1 MTFASRAASAA
12 SGPPVPAAPLMDVT
26 PNYRPGVC
34 NIGPAEIARRRR
46 SGHIGAIAAV
56 SLFAVLVAIDA
67 PPLARLLVAAPAI
80 IAASGY
86 LQAWLKFCAGF
97 GSVGV
102 FNFGDVGTTEAVA
115 DATAKRADRRRA
127 LQISAASFAIGIA
140 VGIVAVLLP
149 V

>member
-1 MTFASRAASAA
+1 M
-12 SGPPVPAAPLMDVT
+12 
-26 PNYRPGVC
+26 
-34 NIGPAEIARRRR
+34 I
-46 SGHIGAIAAV
+46 
-56 SLFAVLVAIDA
+56 LFAVLVAIDA

-97 GSVGV
+97 GSAGV

-115 DATAKRADRRRA
+115 DAAAKRADRRRA
-127 LQISAASFAIGIA
+127 LQIGAASFAIGIA